1 MTDPREPGPPA
12 ERGEAP
18 AAPTCYRHTDRET
31 YIRCTRCERPIC
43 PDCMQPAAVGFQ
55 CPECVRAG
63 NRSQRS
69 ARTVFGGQPSA
80 DPGTVTRVLIGINV
94 VLFLVQLAA
103 PALTQ
108 RLFLIGLAL
117 DPSSGQLV
125 GVADGEY
132 YRLVTVAFLHGGFL
146 HLLFNMYAL
155 FLFGPRLEAVLGRGR
170 FLTLYLLS
178 ALGGSVASYLTS
190 APNQPSVGASGAVFG
205 LLGALL
211 VVSRKL
217 RYDARPVLVLLGINL
232 ALGFVIPRID
242 WRAHLGGLV
251 AGALL
256 AAVFAYAPQRL
267 RQPAALA
274 AVGVVMAVF
283 AVLVVLRTTAL
294 TG

>member
-1 MTDPREPGPPA
+1 
-12 ERGEAP
+12 
-18 AAPTCYRHTDRET
+18 
-31 YIRCTRCERPIC
+31 
-43 PDCMQPAAVGFQ
+43 MQPAAVGFQ

-267 RQPAALA
+267 RPPAALA

>member
-12 ERGEAP
+12 EAGEP
-18 AAPTCYRHTDRET
+18 TTAPTCYRHADRET

-69 ARTVFGGQPSA
+69 PRTVFGGQPGGDA
-80 DPGTVTRVLIGINV
+80 GTVTRVLIGINV
-94 VLFLVQLAA
+94 VVFLVQLVA
-103 PALTQ
+103 PAVTQ

-117 DPSSGQLV
+117 LPSGEAV
-125 GVADGEY
+125 GVAVGEV
-132 YRLVTVAFLHGGFL
+132 YRLVTVAFLHGSIF
-146 HLLFNMYAL
+146 HLLLNMVAL
-155 FLFGPRLEAVLGRGR
+155 FLFGPQLEAVLGRWR
-170 FLTLYLLS
+170 FSALYLVS

-190 APNQPSVGASGAVFG
+190 APNQSSVGASGAVFG

-211 VVSRKL
+211 VISRKL
-217 RYDARPVLVLLGINL
+217 RYDARAVLVLLGINL
-232 ALGFVIPRID
+232 VLGFVIPRID

-251 AGALL
+251 AGAVL

-267 RQPAALA
+267 RQPAAVAVTVVTLA
-274 AVGVVMAVF
+274 IF
-283 AVLVVLRTTAL
+283 AFLVVLRTAEL